1 VRKPRATV
9 TVRFPEAEGRE
20 DARMTLYQGA
30 NLRRAM
36 LSSGVAL
43 NDPLARRFDAGA
55 SQSLDSV
62 GRLMFPVQCM
72 GWLWESVRKGFS
84 FG

>member
-43 NDPLARRFDAGA
+43 NDPLARRFDPGA
-55 SQSLDSV
+55 
-62 GRLMFPVQCM
+62 RA
-72 GWLWESVRKGFS
+72 
-84 FG
+84 